1 METSKL
7 INEYA
12 QKYQA
17 LDVEIEAL
25 YANRTQARKEINE
38 AWYTDLTI
46 EIKQKQA
53 QRQCFYQFTL
63 DLQSL

>member
-1 METSKL
+1 M
-7 INEYA
+7 
-12 QKYQA
+12 
-17 LDVEIEAL
+17 
-25 YANRTQARKEINE
+25 NE